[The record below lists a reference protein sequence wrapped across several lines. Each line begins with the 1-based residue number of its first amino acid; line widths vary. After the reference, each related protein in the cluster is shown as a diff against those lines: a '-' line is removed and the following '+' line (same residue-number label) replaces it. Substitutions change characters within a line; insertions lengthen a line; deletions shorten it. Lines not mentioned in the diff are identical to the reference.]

1 MEMQFQKNVYDCLQ
15 LWAED
20 VKNEEQTQ
28 ELRLPDAM
36 PDIGSV
42 LGAWGQILIRS
53 KEWRGNGMNV
63 SGGVMV
69 WVLYAPE
76 DGSMVRTVE
85 GWIPFQMHWD
95 FPQAQRDGKMIM
107 NCLLRSVDARCL
119 SARKLMARASVSVLA
134 QAMEP
139 GSFSVYTPGKL
150 PEDVQLL
157 HRSYPLCYP
166 SEAGEKMFSLDE
178 ELTLPAE
185 LSGAGRLMY
194 YSLQPEVI
202 DQKIMADKVVFR
214 GIAVV
219 RGLFRCGDE
228 ELRPGTFEVPF
239 SQYAQLDREY
249 GQGGCVQVIPAVTGL
264 ELDLQEEGHL
274 RMKAGLTGQYVIY
287 DRPVIDIVEDA
298 YSPLRPVQ
306 LHTEDLETTAVLDF
320 HREMLRAQQNSTANL
335 EQTVDAALS
344 VQQPVRHKNAQGVE
358 MVIPGSFTV
367 LGRNEQGNPQG
378 ASVKWEGSCILPA
391 GAEVKVIAW
400 CNPTGSVQADVT
412 GEQLQLRGEVA
423 VDAMTLADKGLSQV
437 TGLSL
442 GEYRDTDAE
451 RPGLILCRPGEKSLW
466 QLAKQAGS
474 TMEAIRE
481 ANGLQEEPEPDRMLL
496 IPVQ

>member
-36 PDIGSV
+36 PDIGTV
-42 LGAWGQILIRS
+42 LGAWGQLLIRS
-53 KEWRGNGMNV
+53 KEWRGTGMNV

-95 FPQAQRDGKMIM
+95 FPQTQQDGKMVM
-107 NCLLRSVDARCL
+107 NGLLRSVDARCL
-119 SARKLMARASVSVLA
+119 SARKLMARASVSMLA

-139 GSFSVYTPGKL
+139 GSFSVFTPGKM

-178 ELTLPAE
+178 ELALPAD
-185 LSGAGRLMY
+185 LSGAGKLMY
-194 YSLQPEVI
+194 YSLQPEII

-214 GIAVV
+214 GMAAV
-219 RGLFRCGDE
+219 RGLFRCEDG
-228 ELRPGTFEVPF
+228 ELRSGSFEVPF

-249 GQGGCVQVIPAVTGL
+249 GQGSCVQVTPAVTGL
-264 ELDLQEEGHL
+264 ELDMQEGSL
-274 RMKAGLTGQYVIY
+274 RLKAALTGQYVIY
-287 DRPVIDIVEDA
+287 DRPVIDIIEDA

-306 LHTEDLETTAVLDF
+306 LHTEELQTTVVLDF
-320 HREMLRAQQNSTANL
+320 HREMLRAQQTSSANFRQVL
-335 EQTVDAALS
+335 DASLS
-344 VQQPVRHKNAQGVE
+344 AQQPIRQKGADRVE
-358 MVIPGSFTV
+358 LVIPGSFAL
-367 LGRNEQGNPQG
+367 LGKDGQGNPQG
-378 ASVKWEGSCILPA
+378 SSVKWEGSCSLPV
-391 GAEVKVIAW
+391 GEDVKVMAW
-400 CNPTGSVQADVT
+400 CCPTGSVQADMT
-412 GEQLQLRGEVA
+412 GEQLQLRSDVA
-423 VDAMTLADKGLSQV
+423 VDMMTLTDRGLSQI

-442 GEYRDTDAE
+442 GECREEDTE
-451 RPGLILCRPGEKSLW
+451 RPGLILCRAGRKSLW
-466 QLAKQAGS
+466 ELAKQAGS
-474 TMEAIRE
+474 TVEAIRE
-481 ANGLQEEPEPDRMLL
+481 ANGLQEEPEPERMLL
-496 IPVQ
+496 IPVS